1 MLKLQSS
8 NIKENETMGRD
19 IRESTSQ
26 YDDEHCNGIGLQR
39 QSDIGAGLRACHKA
53 HKSHECDELWHRPDV
68 GARFLPAIR
77 PRDMT
82 KCCTHPKLPRFLTK
96 GNLDYFSFLT
106 KFIVMLI
113 FYLHL

>member
-19 IRESTSQ
+19 IRECTSQ

-53 HKSHECDELWHRPDV
+53 HKSHECDELWHRPDA
-68 GARFLPAIR
+68 GARLIPARR
-77 PRDMT
+77 PRDIT
-82 KCCTHPKLPRFLTK
+82 KCCTYPE
-96 GNLDYFSFLT
+96 GAG
-106 KFIVMLI
+106 FIPA
-113 FYLHL
+113 